1 MGNMRE
7 SRVSRSGRRG
17 RLRDWDRGI
26 FGGMDVQVESEL
38 VFFYAICGGN

>member
-7 SRVSRSGRRG
+7 SRVRRSGRGG

-26 FGGMDVQVESEL
+26 FGGMDVLVESEL
-38 VFFYAICGGN
+38 VFFYANCGGD